1 MHLLE
6 LTPEA
11 AREINANSNRCN
23 LPETNGVVVVE
34 VLEDSPAEAGGMRQC
49 DLILKVNDT
58 AVDNPADVQLAVDR
72 GIVGQ
77 SMPITVERNGVEQV
91 LEVQPQEM
99 TRKR

>member
-1 MHLLE
+1 MGSE
-6 LTPEA
+6 MCI
-11 AREINANSNRCN
+11 RDR
-23 LPETNGVVVVE
+23 
-34 VLEDSPAEAGGMRQC
+34 
-49 DLILKVNDT
+49 
-58 AVDNPADVQLAVDR
+58 DNPADVQLAVDR